1 MTKRRLPMAEHAD
14 TLSLKAL
21 RELVTGLVE
30 RADRADARIE
40 KLDADSVLDP
50 FMGSGSTL
58 VAAKLL
64 GRRAVGVELDERY
77 CEIAATRCAQ
87 GVLDFGTEAAS

>member
-30 RADRADARIE
+30 RADRADIRIE
-40 KLDADSVLDP
+40 KLE
-50 FMGSGSTL
+50 T
-58 VAAKLL
+58 
-64 GRRAVGVELDERY
+64 
-77 CEIAATRCAQ
+77 
-87 GVLDFGTEAAS
+87 